1 MVVESCDGKLYLDFT
16 KDNDD
21 DSNTDWN
28 CCTGEKKCGLGEGD
42 CDTDDECQIGLV
54 CGSNN
59 CKRDFDTS
67 GSNWDSQADC
77 CEGIYLSNINLR
89 IPYIPTLTNY

>member
-1 MVVESCDGKLYLDFT
+1 MMVVESCDGKLYLDFT

-42 CDTDDECQIGLV
+42 CDTDDECQDELV

-59 CKRDFDTS
+59 CKKFGNYYHEKD
-67 GSNWDSQADC
+67 DC
-77 CEGIYLSNINLR
+77 CERPPPRTQPQPNQTTKNL
-89 IPYIPTLTNY
+89 